1 MLAPA
6 DILGDMPLVGIRGQT
21 GLMNERIT
29 PQGTLKIFLV
39 WPLLSCVIWT
49 AVVISLFFIDKF

>member
-29 PQGTLKIFLV
+29 LDDILIPGTDREVRARYLGEGFRM
-39 WPLLSCVIWT
+39 
-49 AVVISLFFIDKF
+49 